1 MKAIRLLSRRLT
13 ILLPLAIALLSA
25 IPLFAQP
32 RYDLYLRADSGAV
45 SIWLDTATGDF
56 RWIDKGRSLDL
67 EARGT
72 LSFPNLGPVVL
83 SYSGQAPGYDWVS
96 LALKIYGTRAT
107 GVMALFPE
115 GEPTR
120 KIVSLFYDRD
130 TRDDKP
136 PTEKAKQKPR
146 PPKVEGL
153 QVAPP
158 SETPVSPPAPGR

>member
-1 MKAIRLLSRRLT
+1 MSYSRRYLVM
-13 ILLPLAIALLSA
+13 LLLALSFLSA
-25 IPLFAQP
+25 ISLFAQP

-56 RWIDKGRSLDL
+56 RWVDKGRSLDL

-107 GVMALFPE
+107 GALVLFPE
-115 GEPTR
+115 GEPAR
-120 KIVSLFYDRD
+120 KIVSAFYDRD
-130 TRDDKP
+130 TADDRP
-136 PTEKAKQKPR
+136 PDEKAKRKPK

-153 QVAPP
+153 RVAPP
-158 SETPVSPPAPGR
+158 SETPVSPQAPGR